1 MLNEKIMII
10 DIPFNILD
18 HPFWC
23 GFKILY
29 SPISQ
34 KAQTKEWIDPRIDV
48 FMGFTA
54 KSLINQTNQNFKCIL
69 RHTPGTKEIIADSLS
84 RYPKLPDNIIFTD
97 DGDNLIKEI
106 IRPYKYVFHIRID
119 SDNMFSPDYIDQLY
133 KIENYKN
140 LQCIL
145 SQKGYMYDANR
156 DILANMDHPSPSFY
170 AFIYTVENFLLGL
183 RYPVKDDHWGAISYI
198 HEIIPT
204 PSYMIIIHKLNVSN
218 DFQVILEYPFI
229 KTWLA
234 SEDEKE
240 KALKFFKLK

>member
-48 FMGFTA
+48 FMDYTA

-69 RHTPGTKEIIADSLS
+69 RHTPGTKEVIHDSLS

-97 DGDNLIKEI
+97 DGDN
-106 IRPYKYVFHIRID
+106 
-119 SDNMFSPDYIDQLY
+119 
-133 KIENYKN
+133 
-140 LQCIL
+140 
-145 SQKGYMYDANR
+145 
-156 DILANMDHPSPSFY
+156 
-170 AFIYTVENFLLGL
+170 
-183 RYPVKDDHWGAISYI
+183 
-198 HEIIPT
+198 
-204 PSYMIIIHKLNVSN
+204 
-218 DFQVILEYPFI
+218 
-229 KTWLA
+229 
-234 SEDEKE
+234 
-240 KALKFFKLK
+240 

>member
-48 FMGFTA
+48 FMDYTA

-69 RHTPGTKEIIADSLS
+69 RHTPGTKDIIEDSLS

-106 IRPYKYVFHIRID
+106 ISPYKYVFHIRID

-133 KIENYKN
+133 KIEN
-140 LQCIL
+140 
-145 SQKGYMYDANR
+145 
-156 DILANMDHPSPSFY
+156 
-170 AFIYTVENFLLGL
+170 FLLGL
-183 RYPVKDDHWGAISYI
+183 RYPVKDDHWGAISYV
-198 HEIIPT
+198 HKVIPT

>member
-1 MLNEKIMII
+1 
-10 DIPFNILD
+10 
-18 HPFWC
+18 
-23 GFKILY
+23 
-29 SPISQ
+29 
-34 KAQTKEWIDPRIDV
+34 
-48 FMGFTA
+48 
-54 KSLINQTNQNFKCIL
+54 
-69 RHTPGTKEIIADSLS
+69 
-84 RYPKLPDNIIFTD
+84 
-97 DGDNLIKEI
+97 
-106 IRPYKYVFHIRID
+106 
-119 SDNMFSPDYIDQLY
+119 MFSPDYIDQLY
-133 KIENYKN
+133 KIENYKS

-170 AFIYTVENFLLGL
+170 AFIYTVENFLFGL

-234 SEDEKE
+234 NEEEKE
-240 KALKFFKLK
+240 KALELFNLK

>member
-48 FMGFTA
+48 FMDYTA

-69 RHTPGTKEIIADSLS
+69 RHTPGTKDIIEDSLS

-106 IRPYKYVFHIRID
+106 ISPYKYVFHIRID

-133 KIENYKN
+133 KIEN
-140 LQCIL
+140 
-145 SQKGYMYDANR
+145 
-156 DILANMDHPSPSFY
+156 
-170 AFIYTVENFLLGL
+170 FLLGL

-198 HEIIPT
+198 HEVIPT

>member
-48 FMGFTA
+48 FMDFTA

-69 RHTPGTKEIIADSLS
+69 RHTPGTKEIINDSLS

-106 IRPYKYVFHIRID
+106 ISPYKYVFHIRID

-133 KIENYKN
+133 KIEN
-140 LQCIL
+140 
-145 SQKGYMYDANR
+145 
-156 DILANMDHPSPSFY
+156 
-170 AFIYTVENFLLGL
+170 FLLGL

-198 HEIIPT
+198 HEVIPT